1 VNQRAMLTLCLL
13 LISAAGFSQQQS
25 VMMETPEQKEAR
37 LRWWREARFG
47 MFIHW
52 GPVSLKGTEISWSRG
67 GERRGIKG
75 KGEVPLEV
83 YDNLYKEFDPVE
95 FNAQEWVAIA
105 RSAGM
110 KYMVLT
116 AKHCDGFCLWRS
128 KSDPYNIGNSPF
140 KRDVCGELSDAA
152 HKARMRLGWY
162 YSPMD
167 WRDPD
172 CRAER
177 NDLYVKRMQ
186 VHLNELLG
194 GYGRIDLLWFDTDGG
209 PAPWDQTQTYRLV
222 RSLQPGLV
230 INNRLDMASME
241 DYDGQK
247 ILPEA
252 DYKTP
257 EQHVGAYDNQN
268 PWESCM
274 TLGTQWSWKSEDT
287 IKSSGECIRILV
299 QCVTGDGNLLLNVGP
314 MPSGRIEPRQVLV
327 LEEIGGW
334 LKKFGESIYSTRGGP
349 YRNGE
354 WGGSTRKGNA
364 VYLHIMKW
372 KEGRITLPL
381 LNGKIKKS
389 TAMTGGDV
397 TVDEGADGIT
407 LSIRQDQLDTLDTIV
422 KLEFDRSLDGMKT
435 VEVRK

>member
-1 VNQRAMLTLCLL
+1 MLTLCLL

>member
-1 VNQRAMLTLCLL
+1 MLTLCLL

-230 INNRLDMASME
+230 INNRLDMGSME

>member
-230 INNRLDMASME
+230 INNRLDMGSME

>member
-83 YDNLYKEFDPVE
+83 YDSLYKEFDPVE

>member
-1 VNQRAMLTLCLL
+1 
-13 LISAAGFSQQQS
+13 
-25 VMMETPEQKEAR
+25 
-37 LRWWREARFG
+37 
-47 MFIHW
+47 
-52 GPVSLKGTEISWSRG
+52 
-67 GERRGIKG
+67 
-75 KGEVPLEV
+75 
-83 YDNLYKEFDPVE
+83 
-95 FNAQEWVAIA
+95 
-105 RSAGM
+105 
-110 KYMVLT
+110 
-116 AKHCDGFCLWRS
+116 
-128 KSDPYNIGNSPF
+128 
-140 KRDVCGELSDAA
+140 
-152 HKARMRLGWY
+152 
-162 YSPMD
+162 
-167 WRDPD
+167 
-172 CRAER
+172 
-177 NDLYVKRMQ
+177 
-186 VHLNELLG
+186 
-194 GYGRIDLLWFDTDGG
+194 
-209 PAPWDQTQTYRLV
+209 
-222 RSLQPGLV
+222 
-230 INNRLDMASME
+230 MASME